1 MMRFFRHK
9 VAIDD
14 ETMERVR
21 KHVERAGYASVEEFV
36 RHCIDKEI
44 SAGEA
49 PGEAGD
55 DEMHRKRL
63 RGLGYIE

>member
-1 MMRFFRHK
+1 MRFFRHK
-9 VAIDD
+9 VTIDD
-14 ETMERVR
+14 EMMERVR
-21 KHVERAGYASVEEFV
+21 RHVERAGYASVEEFV

-44 SAGEA
+44 AAGEVS
-49 PGEAGD
+49 GEETD

>member
-1 MMRFFRHK
+1 MRLFRHK
-9 VAIDD
+9 VTIDD
-14 ETMERVR
+14 ELMERIR
-21 KHVERAGYASVEEFV
+21 RHVESAGYATVEEFV

-44 SAGEA
+44 AAGES
-49 PGEAGD
+49 PGETTD